1 MKNDFQE
8 IKELI
13 NELIEIS
20 NKQLNNLN
28 EEVEKIIKYHITN
41 EQAISKL
48 FDSILSLPFVNDEE
62 VKSLFYKLLNYC
74 YTFNS
79 DLATDYEKIYK
90 EYCCDE
96 DIKISSNCQNI
107 IITSTFKPENNKK
120 HHK

>member
-20 NKQLNNLN
+20 SKQLNNLN

-41 EQAISKL
+41 EQTISKL
-48 FDSILSLPFVNDEE
+48 FDSILSLPFANDEE

-74 YTFNS
+74 YTVNNN
-79 DLATDYEKIYK
+79 LASDYENIYK
-90 EYCCDE
+90 EYYCDE
-96 DIKISSNCQNI
+96 DIKII
-107 IITSTFKPENNKK
+107 DLKNNEKIRGK
-120 HHK
+120 EVI

>member
-41 EQAISKL
+41 EQTISKL
-48 FDSILSLPFVNDEE
+48 FDSI
-62 VKSLFYKLLNYC
+62 
-74 YTFNS
+74 
-79 DLATDYEKIYK
+79 
-90 EYCCDE
+90 
-96 DIKISSNCQNI
+96 
-107 IITSTFKPENNKK
+107 
-120 HHK
+120 